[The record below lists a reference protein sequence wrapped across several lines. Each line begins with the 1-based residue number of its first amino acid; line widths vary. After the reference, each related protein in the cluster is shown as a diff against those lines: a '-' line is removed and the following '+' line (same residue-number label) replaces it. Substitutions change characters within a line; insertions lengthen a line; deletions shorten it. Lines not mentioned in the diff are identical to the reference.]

1 MLPKGHLGFLSLML
15 NTQTTQ
21 VPLHSG
27 CSFKK
32 GNTKGQMHKALT
44 EKLFPK
50 TEVGSNKYSLLCS
63 EQMPLSFSTQVN
75 LVSQFYYWCHHC
87 TWKTQSRATT
97 LLYMRQFC
105 ARGRER
111 TDLRHKAYNL
121 SVRQATDKIT

>member
-1 MLPKGHLGFLSLML
+1 MELCNTEAGEIIASSSPSLLGAETEVLPKGHLGFLSLML

-50 TEVGSNKYSLLCS
+50 TEVGSNKYSLL
-63 EQMPLSFSTQVN
+63 
-75 LVSQFYYWCHHC
+75 
-87 TWKTQSRATT
+87 
-97 LLYMRQFC
+97 
-105 ARGRER
+105 
-111 TDLRHKAYNL
+111 
-121 SVRQATDKIT
+121 